1 MLIHFSKTAKLC
13 TSVKYLRPSERLTF
27 RDGHG
32 VPEDELMQPLEVVDV
47 VEKTFAKYFG
57 LVIADVRVLL

>member
-1 MLIHFSKTAKLC
+1 MLKHLSRYRQTICKCQK
-13 TSVKYLRPSERLTF
+13 ERLTF

-32 VPEDELMQPLEVVDV
+32 VPEYELMQPLEVVDV